1 MTDKDP
7 RNDKTSDELRLE
19 VAETRAKV
27 AEDVQAL
34 GHKLAPANLRREAQE
49 AVSRTV
55 RDGAVAVRERA
66 LQNTMVQSVR
76 QNPIPYALIG
86 VGIGWLWFGSRRN
99 GGRAFTYRTGPQ
111 RRYDEPRA
119 YGYGEFTDE
128 GHFDAEAYAAESYE
142 GLDEGSDY
150 FAAEHAG
157 YAGRAQD
164 VRQRAGEVT
173 QQAREKARDLAGSA
187 GEKLRDA
194 RGRVGRGARQ
204 VSARAKQQAR
214 YVSDQAEHVWHEN
227 PLAIGAVALAA
238 GAAVGLMLP
247 RTSAED
253 RFMGDMRDRLL
264 DVAQEKARTAQ
275 QVATESARR
284 AMDTA
289 KQAAREGAEQRGLW
303 SGQGGE
309 QSGEQGAQQ
318 KPQPGASQHQQ
329 PGSAQSG
336 PPAHSVSVHEV
347 KTIGEQPSTALPPR
361 PAPLTPQRQNGRA

>member
-1 MTDKDP
+1 MTDKDT

-34 GHKLAPANLRREAQE
+34 GHKLAPANLRREAQQ

-119 YGYGEFTDE
+119 YGYGALSDE
-128 GHFDAEAYAAESYE
+128 GHFDADAYSAEGYE

-150 FAAEHAG
+150 AVGEHAG
-157 YAGRAQD
+157 YEGRAQG
-164 VRQRAGEVT
+164 VRQHAGEVT
-173 QQAREKARDLAGSA
+173 QHAREKARDLAGTAS
-187 GEKLRDA
+187 ERIRDA
-194 RGRVGRGARQ
+194 RGRALRGAQQ

-214 YVSDQAEHVWHEN
+214 HVSEQAEHVWHEN

-238 GAAVGLMLP
+238 GAAVGLVLP

-264 DVAQEKARTAQ
+264 DAAQEKARTAQ

-284 AMDTA
+284 ALDTA
-289 KQAAREGAEQRGLW
+289 KQTAREGAEQRGLW
-303 SGQGGE
+303 SG

-318 KPQPGASQHQQ
+318 KPQPGAAQHQQ
-329 PGSAQSG
+329 SGSAQSG
-336 PPAHSVSVHEV
+336 PVTHSVSVHEV

-361 PAPLTPQRQNGRA
+361 RAPLTPQRQNGRA